1 MATYSYLFASK
12 KIIGEVMGEDNK
24 AKARCILPINR
35 RRFVQG
41 LAVGGA
47 VAALDWGG
55 RQAFGETGQQQTLAT
70 LTGKNFE
77 LTIDSL
83 PVNFTGRHSVATAV
97 NGSVPGPILKWREGD
112 TVTVAVTNRLKVP
125 TSIHWHAIRLPSVMD
140 GVPGLSFPGIAPG
153 KTFVYRIPVVQSGTY
168 WYHSHSRFQE
178 QTGLVGALIVERRDK
193 DSIECDKEYVVVLSD
208 WTDTNPE
215 TIFSN
220 LKQQSDYY
228 NYHRPTVPNF
238 FSEAQK
244 KGLRSTIS
252 DRLAWARMNMSPTD
266 ISDVS
271 GATYTY
277 LMNGNAPNAN
287 WTGLFQPGERIRLRF
302 INASSMTFFDVR
314 VPGLQMTVVQ
324 ADGNDVEPV
333 TVDEFRIGVAETYDV
348 IVQPKDN
355 AAYTIFAQSED
366 RSGYARGTLAPKTGM
381 TAAIPPMDPRPMRTM
396 MDMGM
401 GNMAAMKMGNMSGM
415 DGIKEKDMPTSSKNA
430 ADSRD
435 MSGSAEKEKQG
446 MAGMNMDDQG
456 MAGMDGGHMDM
467 GSDSAEHMQTGNQ
480 NQKTMTGLQM
490 GSSTGTTP
498 FPQPGPNT
506 MPIMPVS
513 RRANIATKLEPSK
526 PVHMHV
532 GPQVDNVPMQVS
544 ERLNDPG
551 AGLDGNGRRVLTYA
565 DLRAR
570 YRGVDGRPPTR
581 EIELHLSG
589 NMDRYIWGFNGQKFS
604 SAEPIQLELG
614 ERVRFVLINDT
625 MMEHPIH
632 LHGLWSELENGH
644 GEFNPYKQTIIVK
657 PAERVSYLVSADTPG
672 HWAFH
677 CHLLYHMEAGMF
689 RTVVVS

>member
-1 MATYSYLFASK
+1 MH
-12 KIIGEVMGEDNK
+12 EDNK
-24 AKARCILPINR
+24 GKGRCILPVSR

-41 LAVGGA
+41 LAAGGA
-47 VAALDWGG
+47 IAALDWGG
-55 RQAFGETGQQQTLAT
+55 HQAFGETGQPQTPAT
-70 LTGKNFE
+70 LTGKGFE

-83 PVNFTGRHSVATAV
+83 PVNYTGRHSVATAV
-97 NGSVPGPILKWREGD
+97 NGSVPGPILRWREGD
-112 TVTVAVTNRLKVP
+112 TVTVAVTNHLKEP
-125 TSIHWHAIRLPSVMD
+125 TSIHWHAIRLTADMD

-153 KTFVYRIPVVQSGTY
+153 KTFRYRIPVVQSGTY

-178 QTGLVGALIVERRDK
+178 QTGLVGALIVERREK
-193 DSIECDKEYVVVLSD
+193 DSIEFDKEYVVLLSD

-228 NYHRPTVPNF
+228 NFHRPTVPNF
-238 FSEAQK
+238 LSEAKK
-244 KGLRSTIS
+244 KGLRPTIS

-271 GATYTY
+271 GTTYTY
-277 LMNGNAPNAN
+277 LLNGNTPAAN

-302 INASSMTFFDVR
+302 INGSSMTFFDVR
-314 VPGLQMTVVQ
+314 VPGLEMTVVQ

-355 AAYTIFAQSED
+355 AAYTIFAQPED

-381 TAAIPPMDPRPMRTM
+381 TAEVPPLDPRPMRTM

-401 GNMAAMKMGNMSGM
+401 GNMAGMKMGGTAGMDMSGM
-415 DGIKEKDMPTSSKNA
+415 DGMKEKDMPASSKSA
-430 ADSRD
+430 TDAKG
-435 MSGSAEKEKQG
+435 MSDSAEKDKQG
-446 MAGMNMDDQG
+446 MAGMNMENQS
-456 MAGMDGGHMDM
+456 MAGTDMGHMKM
-467 GSDSAEHMQTGNQ
+467 GSDSAEHTRTGNQ
-480 NQKTMTGLQM
+480 NQQTMTGMEM
-490 GSSTGTTP
+490 GSSAGTIP

-513 RRANIATKLEPSK
+513 RRAKIEANAEPSN

-551 AGLDGNGRRVLTYA
+551 AGLSGNGRRVLTYA

-581 EIELHLSG
+581 EIELRLSG

-604 SAEPIQLELG
+604 SAEPVELKLG
-614 ERVRFVLINDT
+614 ERVRFVLVNDT